1 MSDEGR
7 NDNDHTTKERDPCD
21 TVNPAGNKGTALS
34 VNCQSFNSQDLIVN
48 SLLLLLKNSL
58 QISDENLVQ
67 DQDKNFLLITLSI
80 LINHLLENI

>member
-7 NDNDHTTKERDPCD
+7 NDNDRTTKERDPCNA
-21 TVNPAGNKGTALS
+21 VNPAGNKGTALS

-58 QISDENLVQ
+58 QISDENLLQ